1 MRALARMERA
11 CHAHAATCAACASR
25 AARTSPLGRWLKK
38 VPSYLPRAA
47 AAAGVTAADTAG
59 WGGWGIA
66 RIYAL
71 NRVEGGGLSW
81 GGGG

>member
-1 MRALARMERA
+1 M
-11 CHAHAATCAACASR
+11 
-25 AARTSPLGRWLKK
+25 KK

-81 GGGG
+81 GGGGVTGVSVGGGEWVSGFGCGWGWVDGWVGRR